1 MYDRKINTFDRITT
15 KKNALPL
22 EPLQVD
28 QVSRLA
34 GRVAVGE
41 DTAAGGGSRCRRRR
55 TTGHTAVFDFLLNV
69 AQTSLDVLPDN
80 KMEILKFED

>member
-1 MYDRKINTFDRITT
+1 MKTITHVEESIIE
-15 KKNALPL
+15 NSLSAPL

-41 DTAAGGGSRCRRRR
+41 DTAAGGGSRCRRRW
-55 TTGHTAVFDFLLNV
+55 TTGHTTAFDFLLNV
-69 AQTSLDVLPDN
+69 AQTSLDVLPD
-80 KMEILKFED
+80 KDGIT